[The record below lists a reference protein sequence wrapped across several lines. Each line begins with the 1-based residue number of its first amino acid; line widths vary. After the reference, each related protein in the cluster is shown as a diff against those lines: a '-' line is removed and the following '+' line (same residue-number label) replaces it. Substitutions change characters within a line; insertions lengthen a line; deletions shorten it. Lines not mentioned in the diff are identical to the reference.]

1 MSVAVLPRGSTRST
15 RPSRRTDS
23 AAVTARRA
31 FPLIWAVACGALYGA
46 VSLIRF
52 GRMEVAS
59 YDNAIFEEAVRGYA
73 HGGWPIVPI
82 KGAGFNLLGDHF
94 SPAIALI
101 APFYRVFPHP
111 ETLLLAQVALIAI
124 SVFVV
129 ASVGIRA
136 LGLGWGS
143 VVAVAY
149 GLSFGLQSGVI
160 ADFHEVALGVPLLAL
175 AGAAFVEQRYPAV
188 VGWSLPLL
196 LVKEDMGLTVAA
208 VGLALVLAGD
218 RRRGILLAAIGAA
231 GTALVVLVLIPWAR
245 ADASGYAY
253 GLGGDGLL
261 AALADEPGRKAL
273 TVLLTVAVGGL
284 VAVASPWAVVA
295 LPTLTWRFAADN
307 PHYWGTDWHYSLLL
321 MPVMTMAA
329 IDVMRRIEWVR
340 PVALAGMGIVTV
352 LAFVPDSVTG
362 SPLLRYLSPA
372 AFHQTERELSGER
385 VLELIPPGATVE
397 SDIGLINHLV
407 ADGRFVTWIGT
418 EGVEKAPEWIVLDH
432 DPSSNIGTPPD
443 AVEFAK
449 GRYGGDYRTVLRAD
463 PFQVAQRVD

>member
-1 MSVAVLPRGSTRST
+1 M
-15 RPSRRTDS
+15 
-23 AAVTARRA
+23 TARRA
-31 FPLIWAVACGALYGA
+31 VSLAVPVLWAVACGALYAA

-52 GRMEVAS
+52 DRMEVAS

-101 APFYRVFPHP
+101 APFYRLFPHP
-111 ETLLLAQVALIAI
+111 ETLLVAQVVLIAI
-124 SVFVV
+124 SVFVI
-129 ASVGIRA
+129 ASVGVRV

-175 AGAAFVEQRYPAV
+175 AGAAFVEQRHSAV
-188 VGWSLPLL
+188 VGWSVPLL
-196 LVKEDMGLTVAA
+196 LIKEDLGLTVAA
-208 VGLALVLAGD
+208 VGLALFLAGE
-218 RRRGILLAAIGAA
+218 RRRGIVLAAIGAA

-245 ADASGYAY
+245 VDESGYAY
-253 GLGGDGLL
+253 SLGSGGLF
-261 AALADEPGRKAL
+261 AALADQPGRKAL
-273 TVLLTVAVGGL
+273 TVLLTLAVGGL

-295 LPTLTWRFAADN
+295 LPTLAWRFAADN
-307 PHYWGTDWHYSLLL
+307 PYYWGTDWHYSLLL
-321 MPVMTMAA
+321 MPVMAAAA
-329 IDVMRRIEWVR
+329 IDVMRRIVWVR
-340 PVALAGMGIVTV
+340 PVALAGMGIVTA
-352 LAFVPDSVTG
+352 LALVPNSVMG
-362 SPLLRYLSPA
+362 SPLLRYLSPS

-407 ADGRFVTWIGT
+407 ADGRVVTWIGT
-418 EGVEKAPEWIVLDH
+418 EGVEKAPEWIVIDR
-432 DPSSNIGTPPD
+432 DPTSNIGSPPD
-443 AVEFAK
+443 AVEFAEES
-449 GRYGGDYRTVLRAD
+449 YGGSYRTVLRAD
-463 PFQVAQRVD
+463 PFQVARRVD